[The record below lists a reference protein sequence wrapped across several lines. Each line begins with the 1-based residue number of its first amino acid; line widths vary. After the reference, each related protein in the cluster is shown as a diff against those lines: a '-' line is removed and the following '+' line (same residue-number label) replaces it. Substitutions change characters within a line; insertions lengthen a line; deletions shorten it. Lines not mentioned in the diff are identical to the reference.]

1 MDGLG
6 PDDDCRAGCQVP
18 VLGQRSD
25 KGAYPRSLRSARAIL
40 LSGSLST
47 QVWPKGEFPMRKI
60 AKFTLNE
67 NPENYFS
74 QVRLGLL
81 GEGWTTR

>member
-1 MDGLG
+1 
-6 PDDDCRAGCQVP
+6 
-18 VLGQRSD
+18 
-25 KGAYPRSLRSARAIL
+25 L